1 MAVEG
6 SPVSERLTGAFGVIH
21 SDGDG
26 TDPELRIEM
35 VKAVWV
41 LTDRETEFDDCDPQ

>member
-1 MAVEG
+1 
-6 SPVSERLTGAFGVIH
+6 LNGAFGVIH

-41 LTDRETEFDDCDPQ
+41 LTDRVTEFDDCDPQ